1 MFNTP
6 TAIVADDETNL
17 NVYLCQLLGTLWPEL
32 SIVGTAANGKEAT
45 DLIHRLEP
53 DFAFLDIKMPVA
65 TGLEVAIGITGKTQ
79 VVFVTAYDE
88 FAIEAFESAAV
99 DYLLKPVE
107 SDRLAKT
114 VARLKSESVDYPDRE
129 KLVEL
134 VAQFVAKTGDSNQQ
148 YLSWIRAGLQGETKI
163 ISVDDIDYFKADHKY
178 TSIFAGGAEHLIR
191 KSIKD
196 LAQELDPQKFW
207 QIHRSSIVNVQSIEV
222 ARKDFRGR
230 YTVFVK
236 GIKSGLKVSDPY
248 SYLFRQM

>member
-1 MFNTP
+1 MSNSP
-6 TAIVADDETNL
+6 TAIVADDESNL
-17 NVYLCQLLGTLWPEL
+17 NVYLCQLLGALWPEL
-32 SIVGTAANGKEAT
+32 SIVGTAANGKEAM
-45 DLIHRLEP
+45 DLINKLEP

-65 TGLEVAIGITGKTQ
+65 TGLEVAVGITGKTR
-79 VVFVTAYDE
+79 VVFVTAFDE
-88 FAIEAFESAAV
+88 FAVEAFESAAI

-107 SDRLAKT
+107 SSRLEKT
-114 VARLKSESVDYPDRE
+114 LGRLKSDSVASPDRE
-129 KLVEL
+129 KLLEL
-134 VAQFVAKTGDSNQQ
+134 VSTMVSKTEGSTAD

-163 ISVDDIDYFKADHKY
+163 ISVDDIAYFKADHKY
-178 TSIFAGGAEHLIR
+178 TSIFAGGGEYLIR

-236 GIKSGLKVSDPY
+236 GIKAGLKVSDPY